1 MICNEKNS
9 LKDGRI
15 KEFEPGK
22 MEMMGII
29 NVTPNSFFAGSRT
42 YNHEEAV
49 KRAEKL
55 ISEGATFIDV
65 GGESTRP
72 GSEPVEIDE
81 EIKRVCPVIKE
92 IKKLHPEIIISVD
105 TYNVK
110 TAREAVRSGADI
122 INDISGLTFDED
134 MVKVISEEKVPVII
148 MHINGRPK
156 TMQKDPHYDDVVKEV
171 YEFLERQ
178 INYALEN
185 GVSRDKIIIDLGI
198 GFGKNYEHNI
208 ELLRNVS
215 YFDKFELPHLLAVS
229 RKTFIGKTIG
239 EEDPE
244 DRLFGTV
251 AVSLYA
257 QTKGIEIARVHDV
270 KENYQAVKMMEALI

>member
-1 MICNEKNS
+1 MKRIV

-105 TYNVK
+105 TYNAK

-208 ELLRNVS
+208 ELLSNIS

>member
-1 MICNEKNS
+1 MKRIV

-105 TYNVK
+105 TYNAK

-208 ELLRNVS
+208 ELLRNIS

>member
-1 MICNEKNS
+1 MKRIV

-105 TYNVK
+105 TYNAK

-178 INYALEN
+178 INCALEN

-208 ELLRNVS
+208 ELLRNIS